1 MRRRSSTIQ
10 ASSLEEFYDIS
21 ISQGLEMQSSS
32 CFDFP
37 ESSYCYPLPEY
48 MPAKNKLSSLKQA
61 KTLQT
66 QGSLELAEIEEN
78 CLFDD
83 DDFFDGETPS
93 TEAGS
98 PMAKS
103 IDTLRRFSGLSS
115 TEKPIVVPNE
125 VQIIKAMVIGVH
137 GTGKYSLIDNM
148 FDEVKEE
155 GEKLKNGFD
164 LIIKNKEE
172 IGLTKT
178 YKIWIQDP
186 SYKHI
191 DTLLQVY
198 YRSIP
203 SYVFTYKVE
212 DRESFE
218 ILDRVI
224 GQVKSKVGDKFRAVL
239 IGSATESEEAR
250 KVGHEEGENL
260 RRKYQLESFV
270 EGNGASEDLKATFF
284 NFLV

>member
-10 ASSLEEFYDIS
+10 ASSLEEYYDIS

-32 CFDFP
+32 SFDFP

-48 MPAKNKLSSLKQA
+48 TAAKNKVASFNKA
-61 KTLQT
+61 KAILQT
-66 QGSLELAEIEEN
+66 KGSLELLEMEE
-78 CLFDD
+78 CSDD
-83 DDFFDGETPS
+83 DEDFDGETPS
-93 TEAGS
+93 TECGS

-103 IDTLRRFSGLSS
+103 LDTLRRFSGFS
-115 TEKPIVVPNE
+115 TAEKSIVVPNE
-125 VQIIKAMVIGVH
+125 VQIIKSMVIGVH

-155 GEKLKNGFD
+155 TEKAKNGFD

-178 YKIWIQDP
+178 FKFWIQDP
-186 SYKHI
+186 SYQHI
-191 DTLLQVY
+191 DSLLQVY
-198 YRSIP
+198 YRSIAR
-203 SYVFTYKVE
+203 YVFTYKVE

-224 GQVKSKVGDKFRAVL
+224 GQVKAKVGDKFRAIL
-239 IGSATESEEAR
+239 IGSVTEGEEAR
-250 KVGHEEGENL
+250 KVDSEEGENL
-260 RRKYQLESFV
+260 RRKYNLESFS
-270 EGNGASEDLKATFF
+270 EGNGASEELKARFF
-284 NFLV
+284 SFLI

>member
-21 ISQGLEMQSSS
+21 ISQGLEMQSTS
-32 CFDFP
+32 FDFL

-48 MPAKNKLSSLKQA
+48 TCAKNKLSSFKHG

-66 QGSLELAEIEEN
+66 KGSLELAEVEEDN
-78 CLFDD
+78 FFDD
-83 DDFFDGETPS
+83 DDYFDGETPS
-93 TEAGS
+93 TECGS

-115 TEKPIVVPNE
+115 TEKPVFSQNE
-125 VQIIKAMVIGVH
+125 VQIVKSMVIGVP

-155 GEKLKNGFD
+155 TEKLKNGFD
-164 LIIKNKEE
+164 LVIKTKEE
-172 IGLTKT
+172 IGVTKT
-178 YKIWIQDP
+178 FKIWIQDP
-186 SYKHI
+186 SYQHI

-203 SYVFTYKVE
+203 KYVFTYKAE

-224 GQVKSKVGDKFRAVL
+224 GQVKAKVGDKFRAIL
-239 IGSATESEEAR
+239 IGSVTESEETR

-284 NFLV
+284 NFLI